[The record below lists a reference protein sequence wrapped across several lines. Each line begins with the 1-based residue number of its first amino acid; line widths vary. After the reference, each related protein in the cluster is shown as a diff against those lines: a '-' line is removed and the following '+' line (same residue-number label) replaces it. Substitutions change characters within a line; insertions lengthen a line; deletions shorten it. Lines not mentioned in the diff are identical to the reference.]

1 MYSAWL
7 DYVLNMGGR
16 FDLSWRNNG
25 KYLFEIVESPSELEK
40 KILEKAVKGDTARL
54 VAGFCWPWSDPKN
67 DGSLAEDMVIGTWS
81 KPWNR
86 KRSRNSYNPANVLT
100 RYGQQNKKDL
110 LRSGAY
116 ILLRVSSLNTPE

>member
-25 KYLFEIVESPSELEK
+25 EYLFEIVESPSELEK

-54 VAGFCWPWSDPKN
+54 VAGFYWPWSDPKN
-67 DGSLAEDMVIGTWS
+67 DGSLAEDVVIGT
-81 KPWNR
+81 
-86 KRSRNSYNPANVLT
+86 
-100 RYGQQNKKDL
+100 
-110 LRSGAY
+110 
-116 ILLRVSSLNTPE
+116 